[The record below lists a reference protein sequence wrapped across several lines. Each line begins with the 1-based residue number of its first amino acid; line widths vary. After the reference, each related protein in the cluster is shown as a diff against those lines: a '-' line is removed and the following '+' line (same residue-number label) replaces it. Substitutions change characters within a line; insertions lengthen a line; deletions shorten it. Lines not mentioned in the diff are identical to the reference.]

1 MNVRDELI
9 KQNEACIY
17 YEPDGVVISRG
28 GENCVVGF
36 VDQWFLNY
44 ADEEWKE
51 KVREHVKD
59 TSKFWCFND
68 NV

>member
-1 MNVRDELI
+1 M
-9 KQNEACIY
+9 Y

-51 KVREHVKD
+51 KVR
-59 TSKFWCFND
+59 
-68 NV
+68 